1 MSVSVHVPKLDAVTI
16 TLITAATLV
25 FAYGMTLISE
35 NTWYATLCML
45 GLTMLLAG
53 MALGNVIH
61 GYQVD
66 MKLGIHE
73 FQNIQWGLAG
83 VGFVALAQMPALLA
97 GLSIYELSASP
108 LDTVLFLVAQ
118 AVAEECFFANYL
130 YEWFK
135 RTAWTVW
142 HASLSVAI
150 IFTAFHW
157 AVYSQNTLV
166 LLAVFLSRLTLNWIY
181 ERAGLTGSA
190 ITHVIVNFIAGVVG

>member
-1 MSVSVHVPKLDAVTI
+1 VPKLDAVSI

-53 MALGNVIH
+53 VALGSIIH
-61 GYQVD
+61 GYALD
-66 MKLGIHE
+66 LKLDIHE
-73 FQNIQWGLAG
+73 WSNISWGLAG

-157 AVYSQNTLV
+157 AVYSQHELV
-166 LLAVFLSRLTLNWIY
+166 LLAVFLSRLALNWIY
-181 ERAGLTGSA
+181 EKAGLTGSA
-190 ITHVIVNFIAGVVG
+190 TTHVIVNLIAGVVG

>member
-1 MSVSVHVPKLDAVTI
+1 MRESVRLDIAVSVM
-16 TLITAATLV
+16 ITAATLV
-25 FAYGMTLISE
+25 FAYGMTLINE
-35 NTWYATLCML
+35 NARYATLCTL

-53 MALGNVIH
+53 VALGNVIH
-61 GYQVD
+61 GYRVS
-66 MKLGIHE
+66 MRLGTHE
-73 FQNIQWGLAG
+73 WSGISWGLAG

-130 YEWFK
+130 YEWLR
-135 RTAWTVW
+135 RTAWTIW

-157 AVYSQNTLV
+157 AVYSQNSLV
-166 LLAVFLSRLTLNWIY
+166 LLAVFLSRIALNWIY
-181 ERAGLTGSA
+181 ERGGLTASA
-190 ITHVIVNFIAGVVG
+190 ITHAVVNFVAGVVW